1 METKII
7 SFFNKIFNCLENDK
21 IKTFEDFINPKIIYA
36 IGLEIDNKLF
46 SELEET
52 ITGEDNLGIRISELT
67 ELTEIFLNILKP
79 PQFIATKKYKEE
91 IELIDVIGLANK
103 EHKNIEIF
111 TILII
116 ITIFHCEKHEY
127 FITKI
132 NNLPED
138 EKTFIYD
145 LVRQY
150 SNIPNLN
157 EKDKKSDISCDN
169 NKIDNYKDKITKLE
183 NELKEKD
190 KKLKIIEEEY
200 NNLKNKITN
209 FDSKNISYIIEL
221 NNEKNKNKELEKII
235 EEKNNKLGIL
245 QKKLDEKIK
254 IIKERDTQLNK
265 EIENNMDLNCKLNKL
280 NTNNDNNINNINNK
294 NNINDNKI
302 DDYEQK
308 YKNQLKINEDL
319 NNEIIKLNDLI
330 NVMEIKLN
338 EKNKDEIESDMNNIR
353 INDDIEKKIKKFQKE
368 KEDLK
373 NHYKNEFE
381 LMSSAIYNLGF
392 QFWSL
397 KLEDSEKLKQTEN
410 WLVRER
416 IKQYNGDY

>member
-280 NTNNDNNINNINNK
+280 NTNNDNNINNINNT